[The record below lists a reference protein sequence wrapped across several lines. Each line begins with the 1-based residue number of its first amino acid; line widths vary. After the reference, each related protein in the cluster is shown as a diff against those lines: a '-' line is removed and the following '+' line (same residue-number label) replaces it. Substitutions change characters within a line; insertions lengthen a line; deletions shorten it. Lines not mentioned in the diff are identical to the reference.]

1 MKDWTGNNKSVYT
14 RLGASNHAINNRVE
28 NDYYATEPKAAELLL
43 DVEPELDNIWE
54 CACGEGHLSEV
65 FKKANKLNI
74 ATDIIYR
81 NYKCDGI
88 KDFLDDRIENYSGDI
103 VTNPPY
109 KLAKDF
115 ILKALS
121 IVGNGRKVCMFMKLT
136 FLEGKERKKLFK
148 KYPPKTVYVC
158 SGRINCCRNGEFEKY
173 KSTAIA
179 YAWFV
184 WEKGYKGETIL
195 NWIN

>member
-1 MKDWTGNNKSVYT
+1 MKNWTGNNKSVYT
-14 RLGASNHAINNRVE
+14 RLGASNHAINDRVE

-54 CACGEGHLSEV
+54 CACGAGHLAEV
-65 FKKANKLNI
+65 FRKTGKLKL
-74 ATDIIYR
+74 ATDIVNRGYGDDIR
-81 NYKCDGI
+81 
-88 KDFLDDRIENYSGDI
+88 DFLGKNIGGYSGDI

-121 IVGNGRKVCMFMKLT
+121 IIENGRKVCMFMKLT
-136 FLEGKERKKLFK
+136 FLEGKERKKLFV
-148 KYPPKTVYVC
+148 KYPPKKVYVC
-158 SGRINCCRNGEFEKY
+158 SGRVNCCRNGEFEKY

-184 WEKGYKGETIL
+184 WEKGFTGKPIIE
-195 NWIN
+195 WIN